1 MAYLSVCKGF
11 IGSRLAIKALLLLLF
26 ADILAG
32 CNTTYIPVSWGLGN
46 KPKELSHTDTTLM
59 TLFEHFDKDR
69 FTLRLGGSSFEEVMM
84 PSEVKYHLGAYR
96 PDTKQIY
103 RNLYRE
109 YNDRELRDLLV
120 HELAHHIW
128 FNYMSV
134 AQRDEWKEY
143 LIKNPS
149 TAQAL
154 VRMAYPDPR
163 TWDTED
169 FAYAMQNARREDIK
183 ELNAIKLISDE
194 ECAAI
199 LKSLPA
205 DAPLPAKV
213 EATTPKT
220 PPAAVSTPQKPA
232 ASAIATGNR

>member
-1 MAYLSVCKGF
+1 MRF
-11 IGSRLAIKALLLLLF
+11 IGSRLAIKALLLLLL
-26 ADILAG
+26 AGILAG
-32 CNTTYIPVSWGLGN
+32 CNTTYIPVCWGLGN
-46 KPKELSHTDTTLM
+46 KPKELSRTDTTLM

-143 LIKNPS
+143 LTKNPNS
-149 TAQAL
+149 AQTM

-169 FAYAMQNARREDIK
+169 FAFAMQYARREDIK

-205 DAPLPAKV
+205 DAPVPAKA
-213 EATTPKT
+213 EATSPPKN
-220 PPAAVSTPQKPA
+220 PPAAAGTQPKRA
-232 ASAIATGNR
+232 ASAITMDNR